1 MVLTSEPTADV
12 TVHFDSNDPTEGTVD
27 VTSLTFTSG
36 DWNVAQTVTVTG
48 ADDVIPDGDQ
58 PYAIVFT
65 PTTSADGD
73 YAGLTPGNIPVT
85 NIDD

>member
-1 MVLTSEPTADV
+1 MPRSETPWEPD
-12 TVHFDSNDPTEGTVD
+12 
-27 VTSLTFTSG
+27 
-36 DWNVAQTVTVTG
+36 
-48 ADDVIPDGDQ
+48 DGDQ